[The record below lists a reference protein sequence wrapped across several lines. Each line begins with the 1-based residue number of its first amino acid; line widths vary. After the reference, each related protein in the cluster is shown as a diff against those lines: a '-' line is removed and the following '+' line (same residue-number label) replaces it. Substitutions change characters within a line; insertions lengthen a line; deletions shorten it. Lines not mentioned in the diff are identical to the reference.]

1 MADRSSRKAY
11 KKMSAD
17 GEILSPDREVVVER
31 EGSHWCDW
39 HDVLLICN
47 SVGLFCVGV
56 IMLVVLI
63 LLIVWHAHS

>member
-1 MADRSSRKAY
+1 
-11 KKMSAD
+11 MSGRPKRTNFGAV
-17 GEILSPDREVVVER
+17 SPDSELIVER

>member
-1 MADRSSRKAY
+1 MADRSGRKAY

-17 GEILSPDREVVVER
+17 GEILSDIVVER